1 MNIIV
6 NEINDKVCT
15 IYWTSEVRG
24 GIGHII
30 PTIYNNQQQ
39 NNYAVSI
46 CQRVS
51 QWQYNLTPSCQI
63 IVSDIH

>member
-1 MNIIV
+1 MYHILDFGG
-6 NEINDKVCT
+6 E
-15 IYWTSEVRG
+15 G

-46 CQRVS
+46 CLRVS